1 MDVVR
6 SSLHKITSK
15 SLYRLAELVIKSQIE
30 SSVHRIPDESFADV
44 QNFLAVLENLFYHGL
59 RSNNILVG
67 RKILKHPWSLILQLS
82 NLPSFEHNSSIK
94 LLDHLDND
102 FSKLRAWI
110 KLSLVKCCLHSAM
123 LDLVQRKSNL
133 TNYYCQDAV
142 FRSQEIFYIIDSLVG
157 LQNIQFNLDF
167 KSDVGGY
174 SCCVSPIDFSP
185 YLSFK
190 QSLETRLSAICEC
203 QNENTSENK
212 KMKCAWRRGF
222 EKLKQNQV
230 YYSEQQHYHEELIQ
244 KQSIS
249 LDKYKE
255 QLNYYK
261 EATANLQ
268 SYILELQVKLTL
280 IHEQYDQELKR
291 LGVKHSQL
299 TAPTFRNI
307 PNRINRVQDINKQQS
322 SRNPSQSLSYLSLKP
337 IFNNNAYVG
346 ASTSCHQ
353 MPSILSVDQGID
365 ALSLEDSSVSD
376 ISNCHLS
383 STPIAENVVPGE
395 LKRRRLVKFI
405 ESDVNNNSDQDLTKK
420 HHLKRLSLP
429 IKARSASPSSN
440 SSSFLSSSMNES
452 SQSKNTVELKSL
464 IKSNNSGQPFNQKSK
479 MLVSVQEIPSERFI
493 LPDTSHSNTS
503 SLHNSPKTLD
513 SMTVIV
519 KPRSHSLF
527 SYYVPKISTD
537 EVKGIIRHV
546 DSLMN
551 PHSTTIP
558 VTTTTVTTAAE
569 TDTATRTSMINV
581 DNEDDITIDD
591 SIGSKN
597 QCSNLFLSGAD
608 LMDSITSSEIMETSS
623 EYYNSHDRLQS
634 STREFYHLT
643 SEEDLGSSDG
653 DIDHDIDN
661 EIQQQYQEQITTTKH
676 TNPSSTSVRKCLLLL
691 LLLRR

>member
-1 MDVVR
+1 M
-6 SSLHKITSK
+6 I
-15 SLYRLAELVIKSQIE
+15 I
-30 SSVHRIPDESFADV
+30 
-44 QNFLAVLENLFYHGL
+44 
-59 RSNNILVG
+59 SN
-67 RKILKHPWSLILQLS
+67 
-82 NLPSFEHNSSIK
+82 SI
-94 LLDHLDND
+94 
-102 FSKLRAWI
+102 
-110 KLSLVKCCLHSAM
+110 
-123 LDLVQRKSNL
+123 
-133 TNYYCQDAV
+133 
-142 FRSQEIFYIIDSLVG
+142 
-157 LQNIQFNLDF
+157 
-167 KSDVGGY
+167 
-174 SCCVSPIDFSP
+174 
-185 YLSFK
+185 
-190 QSLETRLSAICEC
+190 
-203 QNENTSENK
+203 SE
-212 KMKCAWRRGF
+212 
-222 EKLKQNQV
+222 
-230 YYSEQQHYHEELIQ
+230 HYHEELIQ

-268 SYILELQVKLTL
+268 SYILELQVKLYATHETL

-479 MLVSVQEIPSERFI
+479 
-493 LPDTSHSNTS
+493 
-503 SLHNSPKTLD
+503 
-513 SMTVIV
+513 
-519 KPRSHSLF
+519 
-527 SYYVPKISTD
+527 
-537 EVKGIIRHV
+537 
-546 DSLMN
+546 
-551 PHSTTIP
+551 
-558 VTTTTVTTAAE
+558 
-569 TDTATRTSMINV
+569 
-581 DNEDDITIDD
+581 
-591 SIGSKN
+591 
-597 QCSNLFLSGAD
+597 GAD
-608 LMDSITSSEIMETSS
+608 DTIEC
-623 EYYNSHDRLQS
+623 
-634 STREFYHLT
+634 
-643 SEEDLGSSDG
+643 
-653 DIDHDIDN
+653 
-661 EIQQQYQEQITTTKH
+661 
-676 TNPSSTSVRKCLLLL
+676 PSA
-691 LLLRR
+691 LRVTYT